1 MSVRQL
7 EPVEDDLVEDLVN
20 EVREIREEVS
30 GPSYAQVLR
39 RGLLIG
45 GVAGLVWS
53 QRYRIGYGIA
63 RRATGRIL
71 TAFE

>member
-1 MSVRQL
+1 VDEQ
-7 EPVEDDLVEDLVN
+7 VEQELVE
-20 EVREIREEVS
+20 EVRELREEVS
-30 GPSYAQVLR
+30 GPSSTQLLR

-45 GVAGLVWS
+45 GFAGLVWS

-71 TAFE
+71 TAFG